1 MTLGSFAGAK
11 PRTGTESGRSRMKNL
26 VVQTLAGLAVWGLFH
41 VHLLIRLPQWLRG
54 KASSGSTGDARDTS
68 LISGSERSPGGGN
81 GNLLQ
86 YSCWENPI
94 DRKESGGL
102 QYMGSKRVGCH

>member
-1 MTLGSFAGAK
+1 MDFPGCSEGKECTCNAGD
-11 PRTGTESGRSRMKNL
+11 M
-26 VVQTLAGLAVWGLFH
+26 GLIPGL
-41 VHLLIRLPQWLRG
+41 R
-54 KASSGSTGDARDTS
+54 
-68 LISGSERSPGGGN
+68 RSPRGGN

-102 QYMGSKRVGCH
+102 QYMGSKRVGCD